1 MIVWISFCL
10 YMRGIIMT
18 LRHFKIFLKVY
29 DEGGMTRAAD
39 KMHISQPSISQA
51 IRELEEHYQARL
63 FERLGKRLFL
73 TAAGQEL
80 MHYARHVIS
89 LTNQAESALRG
100 YSLHSPLRIGAT
112 LSIGES
118 VFIPLLRRLK
128 EKVPE
133 QPIFSRIHN
142 TATLE
147 QYLLQD
153 ELDIALVEGN
163 IESEY
168 LREIPFLEDELILV
182 AAPGNKDVLTK
193 DEIASCDFI
202 MREEGS
208 GTRNLFEQVMREKK
222 LTPHV
227 VGVYNNSASIKQ
239 AVMANLGIT
248 ALSRK
253 LVEKEIGD
261 GSLIRLTVPG
271 IQFKRDFRLV
281 YHVNKYITPSLKLFM
296 EICQCEY

>member
-1 MIVWISFCL
+1 MIVWISFYL
-10 YMRGIIMT
+10 YMRGLIMT
-18 LRHFKIFLKVY
+18 LRHFQIFLKVY

-63 FERLGKRLFL
+63 FGRLGKRLFL

-208 GTRNLFEQVMREKK
+208 GTRNLFEQSW
-222 LTPHV
+222 P
-227 VGVYNNSASIKQ
+227 I
-239 AVMANLGIT
+239 
-248 ALSRK
+248 
-253 LVEKEIGD
+253 
-261 GSLIRLTVPG
+261 
-271 IQFKRDFRLV
+271 
-281 YHVNKYITPSLKLFM
+281 
-296 EICQCEY
+296 

>member
-1 MIVWISFCL
+1 
-10 YMRGIIMT
+10 MT
-18 LRHFKIFLKVY
+18 LRHFQIFLKVY
-29 DEGGMTRAAD
+29 DEGGMTRAAE
-39 KMHISQPSISQA
+39 KMRISQPSVSQA
-51 IRELEEHYQARL
+51 VRELEEHYQVRL
-63 FERLGKRLFL
+63 FERLGRRLFL

-80 MHYARHVIS
+80 MHYARHVMS
-89 LTNQAESALRG
+89 LTEQAESALRG
-100 YSLHSPLRIGAT
+100 YSLLSPLRIGAT

-118 VFIPLLRRLK
+118 VFIPLLQRLK

-133 QPIFSRIHN
+133 QPLFSRIHN

-153 ELDIALVEGN
+153 ELDIALVEGS

-168 LREIPFLEDELILV
+168 LQEVPFMEDELILA
-182 AAPGNKDVLTK
+182 AAPASKTVLTR
-193 DEIASCDFI
+193 DELAGCDFI

-208 GTRNLFEQVMREKK
+208 GTRNLFEQVMKEQQLAPRI
-222 LTPHV
+222 

-253 LVEKEIGD
+253 LVEKEIRD
-261 GSLIRLTVPG
+261 GSLIRLTVPHL
-271 IQFKRDFRLV
+271 QFKRNFRLV
-281 YHVNKYITPSLKLFM
+281 YHVNKYITPSLKMFM
-296 EICQCEY
+296 EICHDYAEGFTH

>member
-1 MIVWISFCL
+1 
-10 YMRGIIMT
+10 MT
-18 LRHFKIFLKVY
+18 LRHFQIFLKVY
-29 DEGGMTRAAD
+29 DEGGMTRAAE
-39 KMHISQPSISQA
+39 KMHISQPSVSQA
-51 IRELEEHYQARL
+51 VRELEEHYKVRL

-80 MHYARHVIS
+80 MHYARHVTN

-100 YSLHSPLRIGAT
+100 YSLLSPLRIGAT

-118 VFIPLLRRLK
+118 IFISLLQHLK
-128 EKVPE
+128 EKVPG

-168 LREIPFLEDELILV
+168 LQEIPFMEDELILA
-182 AAPGNKDVLTK
+182 AAPGNKTVLTK
-193 DEIASCDFI
+193 DELAACDFI

-208 GTRNLFEQVMREKK
+208 GTRNLFDQVMKEQQLAPRIA
-222 LTPHV
+222 
-227 VGVYNNSASIKQ
+227 GVYNNSASIKQ
-239 AVMANLGIT
+239 ATMANLGIT
-248 ALSRK
+248 ALSSK
-253 LVEKEIGD
+253 LMEKEIGD
-261 GSLIRLTVPG
+261 GSLIRLTVPD
-271 IQFKRDFRLV
+271 IQFKRNFRLV
-281 YHVNKYITPSLKLFM
+281 YHTNKYLTPSLKLFI
-296 EICQCEY
+296 EICHAYAEELPL

>member
-1 MIVWISFCL
+1 
-10 YMRGIIMT
+10 MT
-18 LRHFKIFLKVY
+18 LRHFQIFLKVY

-253 LVEKEIGD
+253 LVEKGIGD

>member
-1 MIVWISFCL
+1 MIVWISFYL

-147 QYLLQD
+147 QYLFQD

-253 LVEKEIGD
+253 LVEKAIGD

-296 EICQCEY
+296 EICQREY